1 MDKPLDALHVSCR
14 SKGCPRCNSRSAQTC
29 PAISTMY
36 LYAHVYSTGD
46 NDKSCA
52 LSSDQ
57 TCSDDPQSA
66 DPCINAARGE
76 RSERSQ
82 CTLLGGCCMPLHD
95 TIVVFGKGILRFL
108 ALATQPPKRKSRRQE
123 NDVAGFE
130 HEQDIAGGTWQT
142 RPRGYINTRAPTQ
155 RSGSLILHIRGK
167 DCIRM
172 TIPTPNGKSQSVSR
186 RRRRR
191 ISAAAQE
198 PAGSQQ

>member
-82 CTLLGGCCMPLHD
+82 CTLLGGCCMSLHD
-95 TIVVFGKGILRFL
+95 TIVVFGKGIPRFL

-123 NDVAGFE
+123 TTLQVVNTSRMLLAE
-130 HEQDIAGGTWQT
+130 RAKQDHLDINTGAQTQRAGG
-142 RPRGYINTRAPTQ
+142 
-155 RSGSLILHIRGK
+155 LILH
-167 DCIRM
+167 
-172 TIPTPNGKSQSVSR
+172 T
-186 RRRRR
+186 
-191 ISAAAQE
+191 
-198 PAGSQQ
+198 